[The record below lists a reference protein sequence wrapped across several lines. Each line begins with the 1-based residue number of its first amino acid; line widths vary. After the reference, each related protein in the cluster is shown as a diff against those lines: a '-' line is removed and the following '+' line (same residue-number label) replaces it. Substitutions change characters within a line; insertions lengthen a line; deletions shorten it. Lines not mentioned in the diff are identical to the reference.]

1 MTPVELEKILGI
13 ANIPNLIVVEFKS
26 FILDYMELGLVDQLN
41 VENIPNYK
49 DYLDSARRIGELIVA
64 GDMLTGERLEAE
76 ETKQGRL
83 QRALKNTRS

>member
-1 MTPVELEKILGI
+1 MI
-13 ANIPNLIVVEFKS
+13 ANAKKIQRIGNTYKVDGKTVKKGV
-26 FILDYMELGLVDQLN
+26 LDGAV
-41 VENIPNYK
+41 NINASVLAHYAGKATAK